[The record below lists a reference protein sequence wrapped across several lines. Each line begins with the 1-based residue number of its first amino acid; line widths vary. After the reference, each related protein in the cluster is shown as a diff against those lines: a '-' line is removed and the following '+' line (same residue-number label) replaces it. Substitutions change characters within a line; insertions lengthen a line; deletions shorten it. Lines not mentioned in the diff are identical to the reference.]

1 MYEIW
6 RTSKKEERKKK
17 KKSSTVR
24 FELGTFWSVV
34 SDFTTTPSSPIGMK
48 NIFYYI
54 YNNTLRR

>member
-6 RTSKKEERKKK
+6 RTSKKEERE

-34 SDFTTTPSSPIGMK
+34 SDFTTTPFSSIGM
-48 NIFYYI
+48 NI
-54 YNNTLRR
+54 YNNILRR